1 MANYPGAVAF
11 FKQSLRSSAESKIQ
25 ETMSRPMSH
34 TKAIALNHLDF
45 AALLVSRVCH
55 DLVSPVGAVVNGL
68 EVLEDETD
76 MAMRADALRLV
87 AASAEQAAARLQ
99 FARIAFGAAGSAG
112 AELDLAEVGRITSG
126 LLKGGK
132 VELVWK
138 AEAVNWPKDWA
149 KLLMN
154 AVLVAADCLPR
165 GGRVHVETG
174 GDATAPKF
182 VIRAA
187 GTIARLTPEVEWA
200 LKGEPVA
207 PLDGRSIQPYL
218 TFHLSQGLA
227 LALSV
232 GVAEGEVRFA
242 AG

>member
-1 MANYPGAVAF
+1 
-11 FKQSLRSSAESKIQ
+11 
-25 ETMSRPMSH
+25 MSH
-34 TKAIALNHLDF
+34 AKAIALNDLDF

-112 AELDLAEVGRITSG
+112 AELDLAEVGRIMSG

-132 VELVWK
+132 VELVWQ
-138 AEAVNWPKDWA
+138 AQAVNWPKDWA

-154 AVLVAADCLPR
+154 AVLVAADSLPR
-165 GGRVHVETG
+165 GGKVYVETSG
-174 GDATAPKF
+174 EAQVPKF
-182 VIRAA
+182 TIRAA
-187 GTIARLTPEVEWA
+187 GTVARLTPEVERA
-200 LKGEPVA
+200 LTGEPA
-207 PLDGRSIQPYL
+207 GALDGRSIQPYL
-218 TFHLSQGLA
+218 TYQLSHNLSAA
-227 LALSV
+227 LNLGS
-232 GVAEGEVRFA
+232 GEGEVRLA